1 MFCGL
6 CVFPAECGPG
16 VQRRHV
22 FCRATDGD
30 YTSDDRCTVLAPKP
44 ADYRACDVTCQV
56 DCRVD
61 SWSQWGSCSQLCGL
75 GKLQVFCFSMASL
88 MTSETA
94 VLTASVCGSYWVYNI
109 RIPFL

>member
-6 CVFPAECGPG
+6 CVFPTECGPG

-30 YTSDDRCTVLAPKP
+30 YTSDDRCTVLASKP